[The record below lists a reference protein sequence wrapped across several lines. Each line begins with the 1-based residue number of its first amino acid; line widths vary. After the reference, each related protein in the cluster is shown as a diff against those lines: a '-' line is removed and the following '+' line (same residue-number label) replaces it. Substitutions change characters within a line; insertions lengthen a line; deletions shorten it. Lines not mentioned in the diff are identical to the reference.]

1 MATKNRYIDEDGL
14 EAFAVRVKV
23 FVEKKVANSGG
34 GGGGVGTID
43 EVVAGSKL
51 AVTSGAVYTAIQDAI
66 ISELNRAR

>member
-1 MATKNRYIDEDGL
+1 MATNKKYIDEDGL
-14 EAFAVRVKV
+14 EAFAKKVKD
-23 FVEKKVANSGG
+23 FVQKEVANSS
-34 GGGGVGTID
+34 GGGVETID

>member
-1 MATKNRYIDEDGL
+1 MATKKRYIDEDGL
-14 EAFAVRVKV
+14 EAFAYEVKT
-23 FVEKKVANSGG
+23 FVEREVANSGG
-34 GGGGVGTID
+34 GGGVETID

>member
-23 FVEKKVANSGG
+23 FVEKEVANSGG
-34 GGGGVGTID
+34 GGGVETID

-51 AVTSGAVYTAIQDAI
+51 AVTSGAVYTAIENAI
-66 ISELNRAR
+66 TKVLNTAV

>member
-1 MATKNRYIDEDGL
+1 MATKKRYIDEDGL
-14 EAFAVRVKV
+14 AAFAVEVKV

-34 GGGGVGTID
+34 GGVETID